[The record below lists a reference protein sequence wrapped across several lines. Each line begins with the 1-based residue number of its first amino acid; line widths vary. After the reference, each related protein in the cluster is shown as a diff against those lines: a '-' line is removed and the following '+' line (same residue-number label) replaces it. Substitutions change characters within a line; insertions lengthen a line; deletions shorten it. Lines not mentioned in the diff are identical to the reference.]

1 MDPIYFSLFCGLSAL
16 LYGVIISKTILAMPP
31 GDSKMQEISRAI
43 QEGAQAY
50 LTRQYLTISF
60 VGFIIFFFYFIFLIS
75 KYLSAISLELYYLV
89 RQVLLECKYQLDQ
102 MLERQNL
109 QNIA

>member
-16 LYGVIISKTILAMPP
+16 LYGVIISKTILTMPP
-31 GDSKMQEISRAI
+31 GDNKMQEISRAI

-60 VGFIIFFFYFIFLIS
+60 VGFIIFFFLFYFFIFNVSIG
-75 KYLSAISLELYYLV
+75 
-89 RQVLLECKYQLDQ
+89 
-102 MLERQNL
+102 
-109 QNIA
+109 